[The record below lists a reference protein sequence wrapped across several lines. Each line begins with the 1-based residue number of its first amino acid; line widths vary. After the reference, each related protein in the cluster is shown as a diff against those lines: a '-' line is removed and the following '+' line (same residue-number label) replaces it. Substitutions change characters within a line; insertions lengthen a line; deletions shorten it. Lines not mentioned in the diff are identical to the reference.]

1 MSNPR
6 AAESP
11 AERRAQIAAK
21 SIHRELRQGGFTDEE
36 VLRLASELLTLVV
49 HDVRARRTPA

>member
-1 MSNPR
+1 MHNEKDS
-6 AAESP
+6 AE
-11 AERRAQIAAK
+11 ARRAQIAAK

-49 HDVRARRTPA
+49 DEVRSRRHPA